1 MSAKSKR
8 AKQPAPVAVAVPP
21 ASGPRPWM
29 YAAGIVAALFAVLEV
44 YWPAIHGPFL
54 LDDSYLPYMAASVN
68 PALSAW
74 VKGLRPLLM
83 FSFWLN
89 YQSAG
94 NQDTFPYHLFNIVLH
109 FLNGGLIL
117 LAVRKVLSWARVEAW
132 KNGVLSI
139 FAAGLFLLHP
149 LQTESVSYIASRS
162 ETLSVFFVLAAFVVF
177 LYRVGESVS
186 FARAIAVLA
195 LFGAAVASKEHTA
208 VLPAVLL
215 LTDYYWNPGF
225 SLDGIRRNWRLYIPI
240 VIGSLA
246 AFAFVLSVLKG
257 ATTAGFGVKDFTWY
271 QYFFT
276 QCRVVWE
283 YIAMFV
289 LPLGQNVD
297 PDIPVSHTL
306 LEHFAILGLLGL
318 LGATAAAWIYRRRFP
333 VASYGW
339 FTFLI
344 LIAPTSSFVPI
355 NDVFAE
361 RRLYLPYIG
370 LLFVA
375 VDFLGRWKT
384 TRTTMIAALS
394 VVLVAEAAATY
405 QRNQLWGS
413 SIDLWKDSV
422 AKSPEKYRPRFQLAF
437 AYFLAGDNGDA
448 IEQFQK
454 VAELGKPTYELL
466 IDWALAYDASG
477 KLDQAL
483 DKLKQAAAIEQTAHV
498 YSQIGMVYGKMGKY
512 PEALDA
518 LATAQHLNSKFA
530 MTYYTRGNVY
540 EQQGNRVQAAEE
552 YRHALSLN
560 SQLQVARDALARVSQ

>member
-8 AKQPAPVAVAVPP
+8 PKQSTPVAVAVQPP
-21 ASGPRPWM
+21 AQPRYWP
-29 YAAGIVAALFAVLEV
+29 YAVGFLIALFAVFEV

-94 NQDTFPYHLFNIVLH
+94 NQDTFGYHLFNVVLH

-117 LAVRKVLSWARVEAW
+117 LAARKVLSWARVEAW
-132 KNGVLSI
+132 KNGALSI
-139 FAAGLFLLHP
+139 FAAELFLLHP

-162 ETLSVFFVLAAFVVF
+162 ETLSVFWVLAAFVVF
-177 LYRVGESVS
+177 LYHGGEQVS

-225 SLDGIRRNWRLYIPI
+225 SLSGIRRNWRLYIPI

-276 QCRVVWE
+276 QCRVIWE
-283 YIAMFV
+283 YIGMFL
-289 LPLGQNVD
+289 LPIGQNVD
-297 PDIPVSHTL
+297 PDVAVSHTV
-306 LEHFAILGLLGL
+306 LEHGAIIGLIGLLAVTVL
-318 LGATAAAWIYRRRFP
+318 AWIYRRRFP
-333 VASYGW
+333 IASYGW
-339 FTFLI
+339 FTFL
-344 LIAPTSSFVPI
+344 LLLAPTSSFVPI

-361 RRLYLPYIG
+361 RRLYLPFIG
-370 LLFVA
+370 LLFIA
-375 VDFLGRWKT
+375 VDFLARWKA
-384 TRTTMIAALS
+384 TRTTLIAALS
-394 VVLVAEAAATY
+394 VVLLAEAAATY
-405 QRNQLWGS
+405 QRNELWGS

-422 AKSPEKYRPRFQLAF
+422 SKSPDKYRPRFQLAF
-437 AYFLAGDNGDA
+437 AYFNAGDNGDA
-448 IEQFQK
+448 IEQFGK

-466 IDWALAYDASG
+466 IDWGLAYDAAG
-477 KLDQAL
+477 KLDLAL
-483 DKLKQAAAIEQTAHV
+483 DKLKQAAALERTSHV

-518 LATAQHLNSKFA
+518 LATAQHLNSRFA

-540 EQQGNRVQAAEE
+540 EQQGNKAQAADE

>member
-1 MSAKSKR
+1 
-8 AKQPAPVAVAVPP
+8 
-21 ASGPRPWM
+21 
-29 YAAGIVAALFAVLEV
+29 
-44 YWPAIHGPFL
+44 
-54 LDDSYLPYMAASVN
+54 
-68 PALSAW
+68 
-74 VKGLRPLLM
+74 
-83 FSFWLN
+83 
-89 YQSAG
+89 
-94 NQDTFPYHLFNIVLH
+94 
-109 FLNGGLIL
+109 LIL

-132 KNGVLSI
+132 RNGALSI

-162 ETLSVFFVLAAFVVF
+162 ETLSVFWVLAAFVVF
-177 LYRVGESVS
+177 LYHDGESVS

-289 LPLGQNVD
+289 LPIGQNVD
-297 PDIPVSHTL
+297 PDVPVSHTL
-306 LEHFAILGLLGL
+306 LEHLAILGLLGL

-361 RRLYLPYIG
+361 RRLYLPFIG

-483 DKLKQAAAIEQTAHV
+483 DKLKQAAAMEKTAHV